1 MLNISKNNVNQR
13 VSLLEFDSGKKVF
26 FKSYYQVFNR
36 LLLGFAISLIVIL
49 FLPWTQTVASSGQVT
64 TLKPNQRPHTIQSPI
79 PGKIEQWYINEGD
92 YVNQGDTILQISEIK
107 SEYFDPNLVER
118 TKEQIDAKNSSATS
132 YGNKVKALENQIHAL
147 RSELGLKIDQAQN
160 KLSQTRFKLQS
171 DSMDLAAARIQFE
184 VAQSQYTREVA
195 LKAEGLKSEK
205 EVENMRY
212 KQQEAQAK
220 VVSSENKFLASKQE
234 LAIAQ
239 LELSRIRA
247 EYADKIAKSKSDL
260 FTAQSGQFET
270 VAQVSKLENEYSN
283 YQIRTSLR
291 YVIAPQ
297 SGYVTKAIKSGLGE
311 TIKEGEELVGIM
323 PANFELAVESYVK
336 PIDIPLLHI
345 GDHIRIQFDG
355 WPAIVF
361 SGWPNVSYGTY
372 GGKVVAIEN
381 FISTN
386 GMYRILIAP
395 DTIDHTWPEI
405 RVGSGAKTLALLDDV
420 PIWFELWRKLNGFPP
435 NYYQP
440 QTTKSTNKEK

>member
-13 VSLLEFDSGKKVF
+13 VSLLEFTSGKKVF
-26 FKSYYQVFNR
+26 FKSYYKVFNR
-36 LLLGFAISLIVIL
+36 LLILFSVILLIIL
-49 FLPWTQTVASSGQVT
+49 FLPWTQTVFSAGKVT
-64 TLKPNQRPHTIQSPI
+64 TLRPNQRPHTIQSPI
-79 PGKIEQWYINEGD
+79 PGKIEKWFINEGD
-92 YVNQGDTILQISEIK
+92 YVKEGDTILQISEIK
-107 SEYFDPNLVER
+107 SEYFDPNLVQR
-118 TKEQIDAKNSSATS
+118 TKEQIDAKNLSASSYES
-132 YGNKVKALENQIHAL
+132 KVKALENQIRAL
-147 RSELGLKIDQAQN
+147 QSEQVLKIDQAKN

-184 VAQSQYTREVA
+184 VAQSQYNREVA

-212 KQQEAQAK
+212 KQQESQAK
-220 VVSSENKFLASKQE
+220 VVSAENKFLASKQE
-234 LAIAQ
+234 LANAQ

-247 EYADKIAKSKSDL
+247 EYADKIAKSESDL
-260 FTAQSGQFET
+260 YTAQSGKFET

-283 YQIRTSLR
+283 YQIRSDLR
-291 YVIAPQ
+291 YVISPQ
-297 SGYVTKAIKSGLGE
+297 SGYITKAIKSGLGE

-323 PANFELAVESYVK
+323 PANFEFAVESYVE
-336 PIDIPLLHI
+336 PIDLPLLHI
-345 GDHIRIQFDG
+345 GDKIRIQFDG

-381 FISTN
+381 FISPN

-395 DTIDHTWPEI
+395 DEKDYPWPQI
-405 RVGSGAKTLALLDDV
+405 RIGSGAKTLALLDDV
-420 PIWFELWRKLNGFPP
+420 PIWFEIWRKLNGFPP

-440 QTTKSTNKEK
+440 QLSMSSTKEK